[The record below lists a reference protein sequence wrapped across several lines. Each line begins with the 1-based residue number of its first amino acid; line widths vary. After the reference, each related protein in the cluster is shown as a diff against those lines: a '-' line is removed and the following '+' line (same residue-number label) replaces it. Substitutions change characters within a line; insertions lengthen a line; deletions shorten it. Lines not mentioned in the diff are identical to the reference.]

1 MEANRGSMTMRA
13 SIFLTVLV
21 RAKTHSKIHCLIPDS
36 LFRNISVIKP
46 TSDAF
51 DPPAFS
57 EGESML
63 SYTPQN

>member
-1 MEANRGSMTMRA
+1 
-13 SIFLTVLV
+13 
-21 RAKTHSKIHCLIPDS
+21 
-36 LFRNISVIKP
+36 VIKP